1 MLSLPNAAC
10 GARLSARPRL
20 PPSPPRS
27 VARRRAPRLCRA
39 EPRKSPRLLGG
50 APPLSRRRPLEP
62 LAQRPPPPNP
72 TPPQPQPKPAEPEPE
87 PEPEEED
94 AGLIWGLGPPI
105 AAGLAAGGAVLLV
118 AFVAWL
124 LRRRRRRR
132 EAGYGDGEEDE
143 EEGPELALGDAAQDE
158 GPFEAD
164 RAGRMWHRLSSWGE
178 GEKAAA
184 A

>member
-1 MLSLPNAAC
+1 
-10 GARLSARPRL
+10 
-20 PPSPPRS
+20 
-27 VARRRAPRLCRA
+27 
-39 EPRKSPRLLGG
+39 
-50 APPLSRRRPLEP
+50 
-62 LAQRPPPPNP
+62 
-72 TPPQPQPKPAEPEPE
+72 
-87 PEPEEED
+87 
-94 AGLIWGLGPPI
+94 
-105 AAGLAAGGAVLLV
+105 VLLV